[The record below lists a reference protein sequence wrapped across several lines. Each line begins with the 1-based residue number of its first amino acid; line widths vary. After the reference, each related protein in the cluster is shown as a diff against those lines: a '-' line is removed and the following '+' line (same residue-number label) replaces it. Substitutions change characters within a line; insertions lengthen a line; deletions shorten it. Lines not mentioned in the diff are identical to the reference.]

1 VLPDALRWLWRDY
14 PAPVPAGTRSKQPV
28 MDILIAEEPW
38 QMVSEGHGFTE
49 GPAANEKGEVFFSD
63 IPRNRIHKI
72 SLDGKVTVFVEN
84 SPGANGLMFGPDG
97 KLYACQNGS
106 KRIVAYD
113 AGGKESIIAEGLE
126 SNDLAVTHKGEI
138 YVSDI
143 GNKKV
148 WLINADHEKR
158 VVDTGITRPNGL
170 RLSPDQTLLL
180 VDDTAGQFVYSFQ
193 IEADGSLAHKQPYF
207 WLHLPAGKTE
217 SGADGMTLDR
227 EGNLY
232 VTTQAG
238 LQVCDQAGR
247 VKSIISKPQ
256 NKWLSNAVFGDADFH
271 TLYVTC
277 GDKVYKRKTK
287 ATGVLS
293 WQAPFRPKAPQ
304 L

>member
-1 VLPDALRWLWRDY
+1 
-14 PAPVPAGTRSKQPV
+14 
-28 MDILIAEEPW
+28 
-38 QMVSEGHGFTE
+38 
-49 GPAANEKGEVFFSD
+49 
-63 IPRNRIHKI
+63 
-72 SLDGKVTVFVEN
+72 
-84 SPGANGLMFGPDG
+84 MFGPDG

-113 AGGKESIIAEGLE
+113 AEGKESIIAEGLE